1 MKKVAF
7 LFLFVF
13 CLCAAIQAQPV
24 SCGTVDDCD
33 DYTYSTVNLHGVCW
47 MTKNLAT
54 ESCVSVGH
62 VYAYESVQHPDV
74 AANVAAYG
82 RLYDESAVMQDGSV
96 DADGHIQ
103 GVCPDGW
110 CLPTKEHFEYLKA
123 NYTADANS
131 IRVKMRI
138 SGLLQPSRV
147 RIPRGIS
154 YVSDWLR
161 MMR

>member
-1 MKKVAF
+1 MV
-7 LFLFVF
+7 LFVF
-13 CLCAAIQAQPV
+13 CLCAAIQAQLV

-33 DYTYSTVNLHGVCW
+33 DYTYPTVNLHGVCW

-62 VYAYESVQHPDV
+62 
-74 AANVAAYG
+74 
-82 RLYDESAVMQDGSV
+82 
-96 DADGHIQ
+96 IQ
-103 GVCPDGW
+103 GACPDGW
-110 CLPTKEHFEYLKA
+110 YLPTKEHFEYLKA